1 MSRYFK
7 APFNN
12 FHNNIQIQQTSK
24 LKRGHQGQVYLVFK
38 SHVVEQEM
46 SVRRVFVYST
56 HAIPAR
62 VLFIKKLQ
70 KEIYYIMQ
78 EISLDGRVF
87 VYN

>member
-1 MSRYFK
+1 M
-7 APFNN
+7 
-12 FHNNIQIQQTSK
+12 
-24 LKRGHQGQVYLVFK
+24 YLVFK

-70 KEIYYIMQ
+70 KEIYYLMQ